1 MGIYQREG
9 WWWAR
14 KTIKRLEYRDPLG
27 TQSKREAEA
36 AYARWLTDLENKIRG
51 SKRGQRKETTFQE
64 AVDNFTENH
73 FPTLKPSARVRYL
86 QSLLILTPHFEGKT
100 LQEIGKADIGTF
112 VTERRKAGV
121 VKGKQKRP
129 IKDSTIIRDLQCL
142 SGVFTIAADF
152 ELFDDA
158 NPAAAYLKTHQR
170 RKTLRNSKPRERY
183 FSHREETLVLE
194 HALAQAMEATA
205 IRRAEKGMIACAI
218 ALYIDLGFRAQ
229 ELLNARREWVDFD
242 RNEITVPKEFSKSGE
257 PRTIPLFPRARRI
270 LLMLPINKHT
280 DLLLWRCK
288 SGKRFSDLNKTFQKL
303 AAEVGI
309 TGVEIHDLRRTC
321 GCRLL
326 QDHRMTMAEVSRYLG
341 HASVEQTESTYA
353 FLKVEN
359 LHDAIGGRV
368 LEHAARLQLTDMF
381 QMQFV
386 DIAGEKA
393 VSGLDIDKRLLIAK
407 GNEAHG

>member
-1 MGIYQREG
+1 MSIGASG
-9 WWWAR
+9 
-14 KTIKRLEYRDPLG
+14 LERS
-27 TQSKREAEA
+27 SKREAE
-36 AYARWLTDLENKIRG
+36 RWLGDLDKRVYG
-51 SKRGQRKETTFQE
+51 SRSGPLVTTFRQ
-64 AVDNFTENH
+64 AVDNYIENH

-86 QSLLILTPHFEGKT
+86 QSLLILSPHFEGKK
-100 LQEIGKADIGTF
+100 LQQIGKADIGTF

-121 VKGKQKRP
+121 TNGKHKRP

-170 RKTLRNSKPRERY
+170 RKTLRNSKPREKY
-183 FSHREETLVLE
+183 LSHREETLVLD
-194 HALAQAMEATA
+194 HALSQAMAPAA
-205 IRRAEKGMIACAI
+205 IRRAENAMIACAI

-229 ELLNARREWVDFD
+229 ELLNARRAWVNLD
-242 RNEITVPKEFSKSGE
+242 RNEITVPKEFSKTRE

-270 LLMLPINKHT
+270 IEMLPINKHT

-288 SGKRFSDLNKTFQKL
+288 VGKRFADLNKTFQKL
-303 AAEVGI
+303 ATEVGI
-309 TGVEIHDLRRTC
+309 AAVEIHDLRRTC

-326 QDHRMTMAEVSRYLG
+326 QDRRMTMPEVSRYLG

-368 LEHAARLQLTDMF
+368 LEHAARLRLADMF
-381 QMQFV
+381 QMQFLGIV
-386 DIAGEKA
+386 GTKDGTLKCVTYENAREIEMRR
-393 VSGLDIDKRLLIAK
+393 ITH
-407 GNEAHG
+407 NP